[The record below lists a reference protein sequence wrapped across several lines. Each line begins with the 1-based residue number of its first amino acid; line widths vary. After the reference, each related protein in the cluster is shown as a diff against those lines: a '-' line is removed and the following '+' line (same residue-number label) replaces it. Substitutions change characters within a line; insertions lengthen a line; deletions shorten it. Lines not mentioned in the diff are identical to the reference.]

1 MIDRGLVSS
10 SLKIFRMIVIL
21 QGEKP
26 IKYNSGQV
34 IFPSKQLKRKND
46 VFVLIIDDTVEVCAE
61 G

>member
-1 MIDRGLVSS
+1 
-10 SLKIFRMIVIL
+10 MIVIL